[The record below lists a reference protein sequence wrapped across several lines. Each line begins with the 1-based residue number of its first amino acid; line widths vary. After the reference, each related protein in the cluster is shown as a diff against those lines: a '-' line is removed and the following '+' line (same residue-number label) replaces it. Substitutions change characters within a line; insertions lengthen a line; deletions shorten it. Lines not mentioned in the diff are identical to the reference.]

1 MAHPGARRPETRLTD
16 SRLDR
21 LVSVAFWTL
30 GVLCLLNLNGLL
42 FLWLGVERAFSAL
55 MLLCC
60 LVLVAGLLRIR
71 PREALGVPGMLILSC
86 IVSYLG
92 IGVVVAIANGAE
104 LRTQMTLYLT
114 LYLNSLLVTFAAAIG
129 GRLVWRRVG
138 DAGVLTGVLIILSAS
153 CLLILASPWLLEVF
167 RNPPA
172 DGSYRYFGSFAN
184 PNGAALVAS
193 LAVVTALA
201 LLARG
206 RRTLIMYGALLVAT
220 AATVGTLSRTALVLL
235 PVLGLTAIL
244 VTRSAA
250 RRRVVVGIAIVFLA
264 AAGLQAGLDPNTL
277 DERQVARL
285 DSMRQLR
292 NLSTIEDLPLAGRTT
307 LWRLAWD
314 EAQESPFAGTGL
326 GRLHALENAWLNQDG
341 KLMGAHNQYLILL
354 GEAGIVPLLLF
365 VSFLAVALHAGFR
378 RRRAFWALGAVSGWA
393 LTLTLFSMTVHGVL
407 THRAVNFI
415 VGLSCAAM
423 ASSLR
428 EHGSETSDRIGR
440 QLTDDRSRRGC

>member
-1 MAHPGARRPETRLTD
+1 MVEL
-16 SRLDR
+16 
-21 LVSVAFWTL
+21 AFWAL

-42 FLWLGVERAFSAL
+42 FLWLGVERVFSAL

-60 LVLVAGLLRIR
+60 LVLLAGMLRIR

-114 LYLNSLLVTFAAAIG
+114 LYLTSLLVTFAAAIG

-167 RNPPA
+167 RNPPV

-184 PNGAALVAS
+184 PNNAALVAS
-193 LAVVTALA
+193 LAIVTALA

-206 RRTLIMYGALLVAT
+206 RHTFFMYGALLVAV
-220 AATVGTLSRTALVLL
+220 AATVGTLSRTALLL
-235 PVLGLTAIL
+235 LAPLGLMMLL
-244 VTRSAA
+244 VTRGAA
-250 RRRVVVGIAIVFLA
+250 LRRVAVGIAIVVLG
-264 AAGLQAGLDPNTL
+264 AAGLGAALDPGAL
-277 DERQVARL
+277 DERQIARL
-285 DSMRQLR
+285 ESIRQLR
-292 NLSTIEDLPLAGRTT
+292 DVSTIEDVALAGRAT

-314 EAQESPFAGTGL
+314 EARESPFAGTGL
-326 GRLHALENAWLNQDG
+326 GRLHELENAWLNQDG
-341 KLMGAHNQYLILL
+341 KPMGAHNQYLLLL

-415 VGLSCAAM
+415 VGLGCAAM
-423 ASSLR
+423 ASCLR
-428 EHGSETSDRIGR
+428 EHGSETNR
-440 QLTDDRSRRGC
+440 TA